1 MVYLVELN
9 GSRPSQVAMQYV
21 VERCRERR
29 GGSPSEVVLL
39 HVSPSARA
47 AEMET
52 GRRLLDAGRARCR
65 SLAQDCEVQMRL
77 AVGDRVERL
86 AEAADEIAADCVVVG
101 SHDATEFPRLREI
114 GATASAVLTR
124 MERPVIVVTGD
135 GSCWNEGGED
145 GNGIACG

>member
-1 MVYLVELN
+1 MVYLVEVN

-21 VERCRERR
+21 AERCRERR
-29 GGSPSEVVLL
+29 GGSPAELVLL
-39 HVSPSARA
+39 HVAPSARA
-47 AEMET
+47 AELEV

-65 SLAQDCEVQMRL
+65 TLARDCEVQIRL

-114 GATASAVLTR
+114 GATAAAVLMR
-124 MERPVIVVTGD
+124 VGRPVIVVGGD
-135 GSCWNEGGED
+135 GSRWNEGGKEGDD
-145 GNGIACG
+145 GARG